1 MKLYQLNIEIHT
13 TLHIIWLAFQVLV
26 AVVFI
31 FPLIAAGMY
40 LLFGKHKKQL
50 PASTNGNYALIVTAY
65 KYSGNL
71 NHVIQSLLKLD
82 YPHFHIYVVA
92 DDCNDYQYTGGDS
105 RVTILYPNPPLK
117 NQVKSHFMAIGHFE
131 DAHNRIVIIDS
142 DNLAHPG
149 MLKAIDPY
157 FEKGYEAVQG
167 VRTAK
172 NHDTVYAQLD
182 AVNELYYLYYDR
194 KVLFG
199 IGSSCMLSGSGMAF
213 TTDLYKRCLGSLD
226 TEGAGFDKVL
236 QKRIVSMGKRI
247 AFAPQAIV
255 YDEKT
260 SQPDQLVKQRARWNN
275 TWFRFFPYSLQL
287 MASGLG
293 RFSLNRFLFGFIL
306 FRPPLFLLLALVG
319 VIMCVNVLVS
329 MKMFLIWCG
338 LCILFVLG
346 FLWALYQMKA
356 EKKLY
361 MALLQAPRFI
371 LLQMYSLVKAR
382 KANQYSVATEHSY
395 HKEIDALEKDNV
407 NP

>member
-1 MKLYQLNIEIHT
+1 MKLYQLFIHIHT
-13 TLHIIWLAFQVLV
+13 TLHIVWLVFQVLV
-26 AVVFI
+26 AVVLI
-31 FPLIAAGMY
+31 FPVISAVIY
-40 LLFGKHKKQL
+40 LLAGKHKKPL
-50 PASTNGNYALIVTAY
+50 PPSTSGNYALIVTAY

-82 YPHFHIYVVA
+82 YPQFHIYVVA
-92 DDCNDYQYTGGDS
+92 DDCTDYQYTGGDQ

-117 NQVKSHFMAIGHFE
+117 NQVKSHFTAIAHFKE
-131 DAHNRIVIIDS
+131 AHNRIVIIDS

-149 MLKAIDPY
+149 MLRALDPY

-172 NHDTVYAQLD
+172 NNDTVYAQLD

-213 TTDLYKRCLGSLD
+213 TIELYKRCLGNQD

-236 QKRIVSMGKRI
+236 QKRIVSLGKRI

-260 SQPDQLVKQRARWNN
+260 SKPDQLVKQRARWNN
-275 TWFRFFPYSLQL
+275 TWFRFFPFSLQL
-287 MASGLG
+287 MVSGI
-293 RFSLNRFLFGFIL
+293 RHFSLNRFLFGFIL
-306 FRPPLFLLLALVG
+306 FRPPLFLLLGLVS
-319 VIMCVNVLVS
+319 VIMVVNVFVS
-329 MKMFLIWCG
+329 LKMFLLWVG
-338 LCILFVLG
+338 LCLIFTAG
-346 FLWALYQMKA
+346 FFWALYQMKA
-356 EKKLY
+356 EKKLIT
-361 MALLQAPRFI
+361 ALLHAPKFI
-371 LLQMYSLVKAR
+371 FLQMYSLVKAK
-382 KANQYSVATEHSY
+382 KANQYSVATEHSF
-395 HKEIDALEKDNV
+395 HKEIDAVEKDNV